1 MRIWK
6 RLIAF
11 AILAAVASTA
21 GAQSASQTITHAG
34 KERSFVLHVPTTLPD
49 GPAPLVVAMHFYPGS
64 GSQLEEL
71 TGLSKLADTEGFIV
85 AYPDGINGGFNAI
98 QCCGNEDDVGFIK
111 AMVTKIVAEHQIDA
125 KRVFATGISN
135 GGDLAFKLAAQEPGL
150 FAAIAPVSGG
160 MSGDWM
166 EMKQANLPTQPTSLL
181 YFYGEKDRYHRL
193 FAISAKFWLDRLGCA
208 AATSAPMPKV
218 ELTKGDCTDGSVA
231 EVYAL
236 EEMGHA
242 WPGATEG
249 KQLSFHPS
257 PLDATRMIWDFFKAH
272 PKK

>member
-1 MRIWK
+1 MTTWK

-11 AILAAVASTA
+11 AVLAAVSSTA
-21 GAQSASQTITHAG
+21 SAQSGSQTMTHAA
-34 KERSFVLHVPTTLPD
+34 KERTFALHVPATLPD
-49 GPAPLVVAMHFYPGS
+49 GPAPLIVAMHFYPGS
-64 GSQLEEL
+64 GSQLEAL

-85 AYPDGINGGFNAI
+85 AYPDGLNGGFDAI

-111 AMVTKIVAEHQIDA
+111 AMVEKIATEHAIDE

-135 GGDLAFKLAAQEPGL
+135 GGDMAYKLAAKAPGL

-160 MSGDWM
+160 MNGDWM
-166 EMKQANLPTQPTSLL
+166 QMKQTNLPTEPTSLI
-181 YFYGEKDRYHRL
+181 YFYGRKDRYHL
-193 FAISAKFWLDRLGCA
+193 MFAISAKFWLDKLGCA
-208 AATSAPMPKV
+208 AATSTPMPKV

-236 EEMGHA
+236 EDMGHS
-242 WPGATEG
+242 WPGAAG
-249 KQLSFHPS
+249 KELAFDPS
-257 PLDATRMIWDFFKAH
+257 PVDATRMMWDFFKAH